1 MTALARATIQRAS
14 ADDVTELLC
23 DTTGTSMQVGAVLV
37 LDAAL
42 EPADVRVALA
52 ARVLAVPRLRQTLRP
67 TPFGCGRPV
76 WCDDPAFDIARHV
89 SSLSCARPVRVAG
102 GRRPDPVAANDA
114 AAPPVRPGSQ
124 HDLLDLA
131 AQVIAE
137 RLPADRPLWSAT
149 LITGLADGRCALVV
163 VFHHIL
169 TDGIGG
175 LAVLARL
182 VDGEPARA
190 DPDFPR
196 SPARALELLGDSLR
210 SRFHALAGL
219 PSALGRLRAAT
230 VELGVNRPRTAPR
243 SSLNRPVGT
252 GRALRVAGADTA
264 AVLTAARAQ
273 GGTLNDAVVTAA
285 AGALRTVLARR
296 GERIEELVFSLPVS
310 ARRSTSATDLGNQ
323 VGVIPVAVPTCGAPA
338 ARLAAVA
345 AITRARKTADPG
357 SSAALLGPVFRI
369 LARLGVFG
377 WFINRQHLVNSFVTN
392 LRGPTGSLTFLG
404 AEVVD
409 VIAVPMITGNV
420 SVAFAALSYAGHLT
434 VTIVA
439 DPERCPDLTELA
451 AAVQLELDELT
462 AAQLV
467 AGLPAVRSSQG
478 RDVRP

>member
-1 MTALARATIQRAS
+1 MTAPARATIQRAS
-14 ADDVTELLC
+14 PDDVTELLC

-89 SSLSCARPVRVAG
+89 SSLSCAPPVRGAG

-114 AAPPVRPGSQ
+114 AAPPVRPGGQ
-124 HDLLDLA
+124 QDLLDLA

-182 VDGEPARA
+182 VDGGPARA
-190 DPDFPR
+190 DPSIPPHDR
-196 SPARALELLGDSLR
+196 RARPLELLGDAWR
-210 SRFHALAGL
+210 S
-219 PSALGRLRAAT
+219 RLRAARRLAVRHGPAPSGNGGT
-230 VELGVNRPRTAPR
+230 RCQPTADGTPVLAEQPGRDWPRLCGWR
-243 SSLNRPVGT
+243 
-252 GRALRVAGADTA
+252 GADTRR

-285 AGALRTVLARR
+285 AGALRDGA
-296 GERIEELVFSLPVS
+296 G
-310 ARRSTSATDLGNQ
+310 RSG
-323 VGVIPVAVPTCGAPA
+323 
-338 ARLAAVA
+338 
-345 AITRARKTADPG
+345 
-357 SSAALLGPVFRI
+357 
-369 LARLGVFG
+369 
-377 WFINRQHLVNSFVTN
+377 
-392 LRGPTGSLTFLG
+392 
-404 AEVVD
+404 
-409 VIAVPMITGNV
+409 
-420 SVAFAALSYAGHLT
+420 
-434 VTIVA
+434 
-439 DPERCPDLTELA
+439 
-451 AAVQLELDELT
+451 
-462 AAQLV
+462 
-467 AGLPAVRSSQG
+467 
-478 RDVRP
+478 